1 MDRSDVSYYDDR
13 NGNGA
18 PPAAP
23 SSPSPVETLANQV
36 LRVVDVVNKLVARQE
51 LAERPRVM
59 LHAAS
64 VGLLAGIFVAVVAI
78 AVRVWR

>member
-1 MDRSDVSYYDDR
+1 MHRSDVAVYDER
-13 NGNGA
+13 NGGGA

-36 LRVVDVVNKLVARQE
+36 LRVVDVVNKLVAQREASQRPMLML
-51 LAERPRVM
+51 LA
-59 LHAAS
+59 AIA
-64 VGLLAGIFVAVVAI
+64 GLLAGIFIAVVAI